1 MLSRRAGW
9 ALAVPV
15 FVVLVGYVL
24 WPNVE
29 TFRLGLD
36 GELLADLF
44 GRGRSAGTRALVN
57 SVGVSLGTVLGGGV
71 VGTALA
77 WALWR
82 YDLPFRRTL
91 GAVAALPN
99 AGAAPAA
106 GVPPKLNA
114 PAAGAAPPAGAPPKE
129 KAIVSCVCG
138 RERPLFARVILWCWA
153 ILSEPNPL
161 NRPPSQFF

>member
-15 FVVLVGYVL
+15 TLVLLGYVL

-36 GELLADLF
+36 GALQGDLF
-44 GRGRSAGTRALVN
+44 GEGRSAGTRALVN
-57 SVGVSLGTVLGGGV
+57 SVAVSLGTVAGGGI

-82 YDLPFRRTL
+82 YDLPLRKTL
-91 GAVAALPN
+91 
-99 AGAAPAA
+99 
-106 GVPPKLNA
+106 
-114 PAAGAAPPAGAPPKE
+114 PKE
-129 KAIVSCVCG
+129 GIRGLKI
-138 RERPLFARVILWCWA
+138 
-153 ILSEPNPL
+153 
-161 NRPPSQFF
+161 